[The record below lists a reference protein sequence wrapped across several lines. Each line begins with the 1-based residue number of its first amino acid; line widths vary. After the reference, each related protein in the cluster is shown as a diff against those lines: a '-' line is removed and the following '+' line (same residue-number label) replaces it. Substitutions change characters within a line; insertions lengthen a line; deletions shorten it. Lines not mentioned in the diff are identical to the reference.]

1 MTGTV
6 VYQTE
11 YKDLKLDR
19 RGKVRDIYDL
29 GSELLIVATD
39 RISAFDVVM
48 AEPIPGKGRVLTA
61 ISKFWFEALKEICPH
76 HLISLDPDEYP
87 EECRPYSQELAGRS
101 MLVKKAEPLTIEC
114 IVRGYLAG
122 SGYKDYLET
131 GRVCG
136 YKLPAGLKQA
146 SRLDEPL
153 FTPSTKAEQGLHDE
167 NITVEEAREI
177 AGKELVDEVARISL
191 ALYNTARDLAE
202 PKGII
207 LADTKFEFGLY
218 QDELILID
226 EVLTPDSSRFWPMES
241 YEPGKSQPSFDKQP
255 LRDWLESLDWDKT
268 PPPPTLPEEIIKNTA
283 QRYYKALELL
293 TGESL

>member
-1 MTGTV
+1 MAGTV

-11 YKDLKLDR
+11 YKDLNLER
-19 RGKVRDIYDL
+19 RGKVRDVYDL

-61 ISKFWFEALKEICPH
+61 ISKFWFEALKEICPN

-101 MLVKKAEPLTIEC
+101 MLVKKAEPLTIEG

-122 SGYKDYLET
+122 TGYKDYLET

-136 YKLPAGLKQA
+136 YELPAGLKLA

-167 NITVEEAREI
+167 NITVE
-177 AGKELVDEVARISL
+177 
-191 ALYNTARDLAE
+191 
-202 PKGII
+202 
-207 LADTKFEFGLY
+207 
-218 QDELILID
+218 
-226 EVLTPDSSRFWPMES
+226 
-241 YEPGKSQPSFDKQP
+241 
-255 LRDWLESLDWDKT
+255 
-268 PPPPTLPEEIIKNTA
+268 
-283 QRYYKALELL
+283 
-293 TGESL
+293 

>member
-11 YKDLKLDR
+11 YKDLKLER

-122 SGYKDYLET
+122 SGYKDYLES

-136 YKLPAGLKQA
+136 YELPAGLKQA

-153 FTPSTKAEQGLHDE
+153 FTPSTKAEQGLHDK

>member
-1 MTGTV
+1 MAGRV

-11 YKDLKLDR
+11 YKDLKLEK
-19 RGKVRDIYDL
+19 RGKVRDVYNL

-61 ISKFWFEALKEICPH
+61 ISKFWFEALKEICPN

-136 YKLPAGLKQA
+136 YELPAGLKQA

-218 QDELILID
+218 RDELILID
-226 EVLTPDSSRFWPMES
+226 EVLTPDSSRFWPMEL

-268 PPPPTLPEEIIKNTA
+268 PPPPTLPEEVIKNTA

-293 TGESL
+293 TGESF

>member
-1 MTGTV
+1 MTETV
-6 VYQTE
+6 VYRTE
-11 YKDLKLDR
+11 YKDLNLER
-19 RGKVRDIYDL
+19 RGKVRDVYDL
-29 GSELLIVATD
+29 GPELLIVATD

-61 ISKFWFEALKEICPH
+61 ISKYWFEALKEIVPN

-87 EECRPYSQELAGRS
+87 EECRPYARELAGRS

-136 YKLPAGLKQA
+136 YELPAGLKQA

-268 PPPPTLPEEIIKNTA
+268 PPPPTLPEEVIKSTA
-283 QRYYKALELL
+283 QRYFQALELL

>member
-1 MTGTV
+1 MAGTV

-11 YKDLKLDR
+11 YKDLKLKI
-19 RGKVRDIYDL
+19 RGKVRDVYDL

-61 ISKFWFEALKEICPH
+61 ISKFWFEALKEICPN

-101 MLVKKAEPLTIEC
+101 MLVKKAEPLTVEC

-122 SGYKDYLET
+122 TGYKDYLET

-136 YKLPAGLKQA
+136 YELPAGLKLA
-146 SRLDEPL
+146 SRLEEPL

-167 NITVEEAREI
+167 NITVEEARDI

-191 ALYNTARDLAE
+191 ALYNTARDLTE

-268 PPPPTLPEEIIKNTA
+268 PPPPALPEEIIKNTA
-283 QRYYKALELL
+283 QRYYQALELL

>member
-1 MTGTV
+1 MAGRV

-11 YKDLKLDR
+11 YKDLKLEK
-19 RGKVRDIYDL
+19 RGKVRDVYDL

-61 ISKFWFEALKEICPH
+61 ISKFWFEALKEICPN

-101 MLVKKAEPLTIEC
+101 MLVKKAEPLTVEC

-122 SGYKDYLET
+122 TGYKDYLET

-136 YKLPAGLKQA
+136 YELPAGLKLA

-268 PPPPTLPEEIIKNTA
+268 PPPPTLPEEVIKNTA

-293 TGESL
+293 TGESF

>member
-1 MTGTV
+1 
-6 VYQTE
+6 
-11 YKDLKLDR
+11 
-19 RGKVRDIYDL
+19 
-29 GSELLIVATD
+29 
-39 RISAFDVVM
+39 M

-61 ISKFWFEALKEICPH
+61 ISKFWFEALKEICPN

-101 MLVKKAEPLTIEC
+101 MLVKKAEPLTVEC

-122 SGYKDYLET
+122 TGYKDYLET

-136 YKLPAGLKQA
+136 YELPAGLKQA

-268 PPPPTLPEEIIKNTA
+268 PPPPTLPEEVIKNTA

-293 TGESL
+293 TGESF